1 MAQQKRSK
9 AVPDD
14 RAIQYS
20 DLDRQGQGALR
31 NIMRDQGMARSHI
44 DTAIDRADRKAA
56 NPTNNA
62 NSRKNGANQS
72 RNLSAIAPHVKDI
85 PITLQG
91 AASRR
96 VSHFVAGMQRADTE
110 GVSSGGGWYFDHH
123 RDIAAMASE
132 HGVDLHTA
140 ISAGAAMS
148 PQNSP
153 TNEKAALHG
162 LLRQRSGE
170 TGPDVEKQ
178 IRRGSTG
185 LKDGRAILEGTG
197 EFTDPSSGPKIHS
210 YRAATL
216 NATPGGAVHEE
227 YLTRV
232 GHAQKVVSGEIHP
245 DQQRMD
251 LFGLRDSHEGILN
264 PRGNTAEDTWMNTIT
279 YGQDLATSVGRGGR
293 TNVAKTIGSDKGL
306 ALDIPKK
313 DSSGVSVHPSGQVGP
328 SAALHA
334 YNNEATIRAARS
346 AGKALGVTD
355 SQGESNLPSV
365 AMQEVSWTE
374 ARRVAGKDP
383 DYPGDRRRSAASS
396 ISGAQ
401 LKGQQSLGF

>member
-1 MAQQKRSK
+1 
-9 AVPDD
+9 
-14 RAIQYS
+14 
-20 DLDRQGQGALR
+20 
-31 NIMRDQGMARSHI
+31 
-44 DTAIDRADRKAA
+44 
-56 NPTNNA
+56 
-62 NSRKNGANQS
+62 
-72 RNLSAIAPHVKDI
+72 
-85 PITLQG
+85 
-91 AASRR
+91 
-96 VSHFVAGMQRADTE
+96 
-110 GVSSGGGWYFDHH
+110 
-123 RDIAAMASE
+123 MASE
-132 HGVDLHTA
+132 HGADLHTA

-197 EFTDPSSGPKIHS
+197 EFTDPSGGPKIHS

-293 TNVAKTIGSDKGL
+293 TNVAKTVGSDKGL

-313 DSSGVSVHPSGQVGP
+313 DSTGVSVHPSRLVGP
-328 SAALHA
+328 SGCAPQPTTTRPPSGLPG
-334 YNNEATIRAARS
+334 S